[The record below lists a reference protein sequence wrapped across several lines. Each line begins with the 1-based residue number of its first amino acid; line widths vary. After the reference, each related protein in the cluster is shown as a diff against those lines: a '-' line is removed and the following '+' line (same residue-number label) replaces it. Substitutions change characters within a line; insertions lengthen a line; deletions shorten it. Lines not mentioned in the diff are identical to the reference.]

1 MSKIIKKL
9 VLPSDGEVFVKKGDC
24 IISGTLIA
32 KTLYLRERPFIIDI
46 AGSLKIELNEIN
58 EYLTK
63 EIGDSIDVKEII
75 AIKKTLTTNYTV
87 ESPVKGI
94 LEYISPAS
102 GKIVIRE
109 RVEKEDIG
117 PFTVN
122 CSKELNVSPNV
133 IRNIMKKKVGNRVE
147 KNGIIIKYSTWQS
160 FMEKACRSPIFGEI
174 IDIDYDA
181 GNVTIRR
188 PAEIIE
194 LVSHTS
200 GIVKN
205 IIDNRGAYIEF
216 EGTVIKGKFGFGGE
230 RYGILGKDI
239 IIINKKLSRK
249 EYDRYKDKLNGI
261 ITSSIDVGEFENIF
275 GNDIK
280 KGISREK
287 KGLPTIILMTG
298 FGDMKIDNETFNL
311 LESNTGKYIM
321 VDGRT
326 QIRAG
331 VKRPEIIIF
340 S

>member
-1 MSKIIKKL
+1 MSKIVKKL
-9 VLPSDGEVFVKKGDC
+9 VLPSDGEVFVKKGDY
-24 IISGTLIA
+24 ISPGTLIA

-46 AGSLKIELNEIN
+46 ACPLKIDLREIN
-58 EYLTK
+58 DYLTK
-63 EIGDSIDVKEII
+63 DIGDSIEVRETI
-75 AIKKTLTTNYTV
+75 AIKKTLITNYTV
-87 ESPVKGI
+87 ESPVKGT

-102 GKIVIRE
+102 GKIVVRE
-109 RVEKEDIG
+109 KVEKEDIG
-117 PFTVN
+117 PITVN
-122 CSKELNVSPNV
+122 CSKELNISPKN

-147 KNGIIIKYSTWQS
+147 KNGIIIKYSPWQS
-160 FMEKACRSPIFGEI
+160 FLEKVCRSPIFGEI
-174 IDIDYDA
+174 IDIDYDT

-200 GIVKN
+200 GVVKN

-216 EGTVIKGKFGFGGE
+216 EGMVIKGKFGFGGE
-230 RYGILGKDI
+230 RYGKLGKDI
-239 IIINKKLSRK
+239 IIINRKLSRK
-249 EYDRYKDKLNGI
+249 EYDQYKDKLEGI
-261 ITSSIDVGEFENIF
+261 ITPSIDVGKFEDIF
-275 GNDIK
+275 GNDMK

-287 KGLPTIILMTG
+287 VGLPTIILMTG
-298 FGDMKIDNETFNL
+298 FGDRKIDNEIFNL